1 MSLQECLN
9 DSLVSKVNEIKSKY
23 DWNFNVKNLLLPY
36 EKKSSNHYENSLD
49 LRGFIHTEIKSNSSE
64 SRALQFWYVRDW
76 GGVKRNR
83 EATLDNYI
91 QSSSDDLIARR
102 EKGIASWSKILSVRD
117 PSSYVI
123 YDARV
128 AMSLNSILLFK
139 EIGSNIF
146 FPQPPIRNKKIVAAQ
161 AKVKTLV
168 KYRGLQTQKSFYHF
182 YLNLLR
188 QSSIQFANKFDIQT
202 AEMILFAN
210 AENLAMRW
218 LN

>member
-9 DSLVSKVNEIKSKY
+9 DYLVSKVDEIKSKY
-23 DWNFNVKNLLLPY
+23 DWNFNVKNLPLPY

-49 LRGFIHTEIKSNSSE
+49 LRGFIHREIESNSSE

-76 GGVKRNR
+76 GGVKRNS

-91 QSSSDDLIARR
+91 QSSPENLIARR

-128 AMSLNSILLFK
+128 AMSLNTISFIKANDL
-139 EIGSNIF
+139 SVC
-146 FPQPPIRNKKIVAAQ
+146 FPQISSRNKKIVAAQ
-161 AKVKTLV
+161 AKVKLYA
-168 KYRGLQTQKSFYHF
+168 KHHALRAQKSFYEF

-188 QSSIQFANKFDIQT
+188 QAEVECGHKFDIQT

-210 AENLAMRW
+210 AEDLAMHW

>member
-9 DSLVSKVNEIKSKY
+9 DYLVSKINEIKSKY
-23 DWNFNVKNLLLPY
+23 DWNFNVKNLPLPY

-49 LRGFIHTEIKSNSSE
+49 LRSFIHREIKSNSSE

-76 GGVKRNR
+76 GGVKRNS

-117 PSSYVI
+117 PSSYAI

-128 AMSLNSILLFK
+128 AMSLNSLLLFK
-139 EIGSNIF
+139 EMGSNIF
-146 FPQPPIRNKKIVAAQ
+146 FPQLPSRNKKIVAAQ

-168 KYRGLQTQKSFYHF
+168 KYRGLQTQKSFYQF

-188 QSSIQFANKFDIQT
+188 HSSMQCGNQFDIQT